1 MKNTTKDEDVTIFMT
16 NINRNELSNE
26 LEHSFR
32 TVFRTFRKEIND
44 LFSDY
49 MPGNEFAVL
58 KALYDNSPLMASE
71 IASEV
76 KVSSS
81 HITAVTD
88 RLVKKGLI
96 VRTRSEED
104 RRIVFLEI
112 TMEGKDIARK
122 MENIKHDYLVDKFNR
137 LTSEEMKTMISLF
150 NKLL

>member
-1 MKNTTKDEDVTIFMT
+1 MGNP
-16 NINRNELSNE
+16 NRTELTNE
-26 LEHSFR
+26 LERSFR
-32 TVFRTFRKEIND
+32 TVFRTFRKEVND
-44 LFSDY
+44 LFADY

-71 IASEV
+71 IAAEI

-88 RLVKKGLI
+88 RLVKKNLI

-104 RRIVFLEI
+104 RRIVNLEI
-112 TMEGKDIARK
+112 TEKGKSVAQK
-122 MENIKHDYLVDKFNR
+122 MEDIKHQYFTEKFDR
-137 LTSEEMKTMISLF
+137 LTSEEMKMMNFLF